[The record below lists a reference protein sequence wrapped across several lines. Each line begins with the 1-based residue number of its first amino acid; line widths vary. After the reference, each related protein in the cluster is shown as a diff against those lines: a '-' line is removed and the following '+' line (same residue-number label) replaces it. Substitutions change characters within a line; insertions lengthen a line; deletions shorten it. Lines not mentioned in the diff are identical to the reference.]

1 MDNLSDTAGVSPPV
15 QSVKIPPSKSA
26 EISPDTKAET
36 DGVGGSTIR
45 INVNYNS
52 VFHEIH
58 LPAEST
64 FGDVKKLLVQ
74 KIGLEPEQQR
84 LMFRGVEKDD
94 KEKLHL
100 EGVKDRSKILL
111 LEHFASKEKKHEEKR
126 KLDEMSKATEAITVV
141 KAEVDKLSNRV
152 AALEAAIN
160 AGNKTSEKE
169 FLVLTELLMSQL
181 LKLDGIEAEGEAKSQ
196 RKAEVRR
203 VQGIVDKLDSLKAIN
218 SNPFIQSGNAATGT
232 THWETF
238 DTGKEGSNGDP
249 STTTTSSG
257 TKISQ
262 DWERFD

>member
-1 MDNLSDTAGVSPPV
+1 
-15 QSVKIPPSKSA
+15 
-26 EISPDTKAET
+26 
-36 DGVGGSTIR
+36 
-45 INVNYNS
+45 
-52 VFHEIH
+52 
-58 LPAEST
+58 
-64 FGDVKKLLVQ
+64 GDVKKLLVQ

-94 KEKLHL
+94 KEKLDL

-196 RKAEVRR
+196 RKAESCP
-203 VQGIVDKLDSLKAIN
+203 IA
-218 SNPFIQSGNAATGT
+218 
-232 THWETF
+232 ETNQVF
-238 DTGKEGSNGDP
+238 AQK
-249 STTTTSSG
+249 
-257 TKISQ
+257 KFLLI
-262 DWERFD
+262 